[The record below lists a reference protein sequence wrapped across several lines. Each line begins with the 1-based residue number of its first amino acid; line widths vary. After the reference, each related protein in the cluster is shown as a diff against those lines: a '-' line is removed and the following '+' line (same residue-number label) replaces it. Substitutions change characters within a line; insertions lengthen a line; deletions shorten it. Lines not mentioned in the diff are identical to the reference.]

1 MWVDRQ
7 ATVQETIQPKILLV
21 VAMGGALF
29 IVGMVLLAFAEHV
42 AAYMRFLLP
51 FPPIGVAA
59 YIYVLNKLAIT
70 PTDLTVRG
78 KRRALVADVLTETVI
93 RCHRLPGPLATDD
106 RRLAYRAVAM
116 RSLTTTAASNDSPW

>member
-29 IVGMVLLAFAEHV
+29 IVGMVLLVFAEHV

-51 FPPIGVAA
+51 FPPISVAA
-59 YIYVLNKLAIT
+59 YIYVLNRMSETDALAGPST
-70 PTDLTVRG
+70 LQ
-78 KRRALVADVLTETVI
+78 ADVRHLLLQT
-93 RCHRLPGPLATDD
+93 
-106 RRLAYRAVAM
+106 
-116 RSLTTTAASNDSPW
+116 